1 MKLIAKSGR
10 IEEVDPGNEPA
21 LIKFLNGDGLR
32 QEARG
37 GVLDERAGGAAIDV
51 YSTVNEAL
59 QVRNWV

>member
-32 QEARG
+32 QEARV
-37 GVLDERAGGAAIDV
+37 GVLDERAV
-51 YSTVNEAL
+51 
-59 QVRNWV
+59 